1 MPLSQETCSLYH
13 LQKHN
18 KPWVAS
24 YRKKEKKN
32 QNIRIEQKQLEDNLA
47 PNMSHRG

>member
-24 YRKKEKKN
+24 YRKKIK
-32 QNIRIEQKQLEDNLA
+32 IRIEQKQLEDNLA